1 MCLLPWLHILFPW
14 FIVAV
19 SIACN
24 CQKQGIVAKLLTDQQ
39 VGEGKLILK
48 RELGGSERHSSAG
61 GQEAVFSVQVWSSEE

>member
-1 MCLLPWLHILFPW
+1 M
-14 FIVAV
+14 
-19 SIACN
+19 
-24 CQKQGIVAKLLTDQQ
+24 AKLLTDQQ